1 VRGDLGDWLAD
12 AGAIVG
18 GSAALGATIGFVAGS
33 VVHDFRHET
42 DPDEWARRGG
52 LYGGLFG
59 LVVLLS
65 GGIESAA

>member
-1 VRGDLGDWLAD
+1 VRDDLGDWLAD

-33 VVHDFRHET
+33 VVHDFRRET
-42 DPDEWARRGG
+42 DPDLWARGGG

-59 LVVLLS
+59 LVMLLA
-65 GGIESAA
+65 GGVESAA